1 MENLNISAKKINIIG
16 NFLSRRDIPVLTK
29 EALKNKYGIEKADV
43 LILFGGSIIY
53 GWDIAAK
60 AVTDNLADR
69 LLISGGIGHTTSELW
84 KIVSENFPAIKAE
97 NHSEADIIADYL
109 MQKYNINN
117 PLIEN
122 QSTNCG
128 NNVTFALNTLKEN
141 FISPKNIII
150 IQDSTMQQRMDATF
164 KLLFKDNSINVINF
178 APYIAKVK
186 AGGDRLVF
194 EDSDITGMW
203 DMEKYINLL
212 MGEIPRLCDNE
223 DGYGPKGKN
232 FIASVNIPNE
242 VLEAFD
248 YLKKYYGS
256 YVRIADERFKS

>member
-1 MENLNISAKKINIIG
+1 MENLNISAKKINVIG

-29 EALKNKYGIEKADV
+29 EALKNKYGIEKADA

-60 AVTDNLADR
+60 AMMDNLADR
-69 LLISGGIGHTTSELW
+69 VLISGGIGHTTNELW
-84 KIVSENFPAIKAE
+84 KIISENFPAIKAE
-97 NHSEADIIADYL
+97 NRSEADIIADYFKI
-109 MQKYNINN
+109 KYNIDN

-122 QSTNCG
+122 LSTNCG

-141 FISPKNIII
+141 FLSPKNIII

-164 KLLFKDNSINVINF
+164 KLLFKDSSINIINF
-178 APYIAKVK
+178 APYIASVK
-186 AGGDRLVF
+186 AEGDKLVF
-194 EDSDITGMW
+194 ENSDITGMW
-203 DMEKYINLL
+203 SIKKYINLL
-212 MGEIPRLCDNE
+212 MGEIPRLRDNE

-232 FIASVNIPNE
+232 FIASVNIPEE
-242 VLEAFD
+242 VFGAFD